1 MLRILGLGN
10 LYELDLHRLSSS
22 EARAVVLCGI
32 LNLQQEPPAT
42 DLVIITGLFLPF
54 FNSCTKLANL
64 RSGGQRQLGKKNLY
78 GG

>member
-1 MLRILGLGN
+1 
-10 LYELDLHRLSSS
+10 
-22 EARAVVLCGI
+22 VLCGI
-32 LNLQQEPPAT
+32 LNLQQAFRGGEPPAT

-64 RSGGQRQLGKKNLY
+64 WSGGQRQLGKKNLY